1 MLDRDI
7 SNNYIIDNTFSKQG
21 DIDDC
26 IDMMFDTN
34 MSSLRNSI
42 DRTTS
47 IDSIGSIGSWESI
60 YIDDTTN
67 VKQNKTVSFD
77 NKQPLIIYNNDI
89 NKPMRRE
96 RDIYIDTV
104 YSKSPNP
111 IYWLSI
117 MNLTDYQ

>member
-7 SNNYIIDNTFSKQG
+7 SNNYIIDNTFSKEC
-21 DIDDC
+21 DIDDS

-34 MSSLRNSI
+34 ISSLRNSI
-42 DRTTS
+42 DRTMS
-47 IDSIGSIGSWESI
+47 IDSIGSWESI

-117 MNLTDYQ
+117 MNLTDYE